1 MALIKKTDL
10 APPAQEQEVG
20 AAQRD
25 FEGLL
30 ELLQQADPAQR
41 RWAVQD
47 LAAYPQA
54 SPVLVAQVEREADL
68 SVREVI
74 FSSLIRMGDEA
85 AVAGLVSCLK
95 SEDAGLRNEAI
106 EALKQ
111 LPREIEPLL
120 STLLHDPDP
129 DVRIFVVNVL
139 ESLRHPLVEQWL
151 IEVIR
156 ADPHVNVCATA
167 VDLLGE
173 VGVKEAIPALQELKQ
188 RFANEP
194 YIQFAADIALKRIN
208 EA

>member
-74 FSSLIRMGDEA
+74 FSSLIRLGDET

-106 EALKQ
+106 DALKQ

-129 DVRIFVVNVL
+129 DVRIFTVNVL

-188 RFANEP
+188 RFSSEP
-194 YIQFAADIALKRIN
+194 YIQFAADVALKRIN